1 MDKSKTIALVVV
13 LVIIVAAAAILLTRD
28 GGNDKDE
35 TDTSFTIV
43 DGKGTEFKFDGP
55 IDGIVSVNTNVP
67 KAMKILGYEKQLKG
81 ISFYTSSPDK
91 DKSDWEMFQPLF
103 PDSVHMSVTKSMT
116 AEEIVQK
123 TGVKYVIAPTVSM
136 TVQDDKEAQYKAQGI
151 QVIRLDCNGDT
162 TFEDYEKLITLFQG
176 KDAKNEKYDE
186 YNKMANDVINDV
198 AAKAKKVDTSDK
210 TFFAY
215 MNSKKAFYNQTSE
228 INKNIEMIY
237 GKNAVRS
244 ISGLDL
250 SGVSNDA
257 TADGL
262 KERIIALDAE
272 KNVDKFF
279 FRGSS
284 GTDTV
289 KDAES
294 AWSKSII
301 AKNYSDLS
309 CVKSGEVY
317 VFDSDF
323 MSGPLS
329 YIGIVLYAEICGID
343 TGYNPTAMVEDFNK
357 KYGFN
362 EETSGFVFKIVD
374 GKATELTFS

>member
-55 IDGIVSVNTNVP
+55 IDGVVSVNTNIP

-81 ISFYTSSPDK
+81 ISFYSSSS
-91 DKSDWEMFQPLF
+91 DKSNWEIFQPLF
-103 PDSVHMSVTKSMT
+103 PDSEHLTPAKSLT
-116 AEEIVQK
+116 AEEVVKK
-123 TGVKYVIAPTVSM
+123 TGVKYVIAPVSAM
-136 TVQDDKEAQYKAQGI
+136 GAPEKLETDLNSLGVK
-151 QVIRLDCNGDT
+151 VIKLDCYGDT

-176 KDAKNEKYDE
+176 KNAKNEKYDE
-186 YNKMANDVINDV
+186 YNKMANDIINDV

-210 TFFAY
+210 TFLAY
-215 MNSKKAFYNQTSE
+215 MDSKTAFYNQKSE

-237 GKNAVRS
+237 GKNAMRNV
-244 ISGLDL
+244 SGLDL

-257 TADGL
+257 SADGL

-272 KNVDKFF
+272 KNIDKFF

-284 GTDTV
+284 ATSTV
-289 KDAES
+289 AKAES
-294 AWSKSII
+294 AWSGSTI
-301 AKNYSDLS
+301 AKSYSDLS

-329 YIGIVLYAEICGID
+329 YIGTVLYAEVCGID
-343 TGYNPTAMVEDFNK
+343 TEYNTKTLVEDFNK

>member
-1 MDKSKTIALVVV
+1 M
-13 LVIIVAAAAILLTRD
+13 
-28 GGNDKDE
+28 
-35 TDTSFTIV
+35 
-43 DGKGTEFKFDGP
+43 
-55 IDGIVSVNTNVP
+55 
-67 KAMKILGYEKQLKG
+67 
-81 ISFYTSSPDK
+81 
-91 DKSDWEMFQPLF
+91 
-103 PDSVHMSVTKSMT
+103 
-116 AEEIVQK
+116 
-123 TGVKYVIAPTVSM
+123 
-136 TVQDDKEAQYKAQGI
+136 
-151 QVIRLDCNGDT
+151 
-162 TFEDYEKLITLFQG
+162 
-176 KDAKNEKYDE
+176 
-186 YNKMANDVINDV
+186 
-198 AAKAKKVDTSDK
+198 
-210 TFFAY
+210 
-215 MNSKKAFYNQTSE
+215 
-228 INKNIEMIY
+228 
-237 GKNAVRS
+237 RS

>member
-55 IDGIVSVNTNVP
+55 IDGIVSVNTNIP

>member
-1 MDKSKTIALVVV
+1 MDKSKIIALAAV
-13 LVIIVAAAAILLTRD
+13 LIIVIAAAAVLLT
-28 GGNDKDE
+28 KDNGDDAKE

-43 DGKGTEFKFDGP
+43 DDKGTEFKFDGP
-55 IDGIVSVNTNVP
+55 IDGVVSVNTNVP

-81 ISFYTSSPDK
+81 ISFYTSSSDT
-91 DKSDWEMFQPLF
+91 DKSNWELFQPLF
-103 PDSVHMSVTKSMT
+103 PDSVHMSMTKSMT
-116 AEEIVQK
+116 AEEIIQK
-123 TGVKYVIAPTVSM
+123 TGVKYVIAPVSSM

-176 KDAKNEKYDE
+176 KDAKNEKYEE
-186 YNKMANDVINDV
+186 YKEMANSVIDNV
-198 AAKAKKVDTSDK
+198 ISKAKKVDTSDK

-228 INKNIEMIY
+228 VSKNIEMIY
-237 GKNAVRS
+237 GKNATRN
-244 ISGLDL
+244 IDGLDL
-250 SGVSNDA
+250 SGISNDA

-272 KNVDKFF
+272 KKVDKFF
-279 FRGSS
+279 LRGLAS
-284 GTDTV
+284 TTTV
-289 KDAES
+289 AKAEKI
-294 AWSKSII
+294 WSESVI

-343 TGYNPTAMVEDFNK
+343 TGYNPTTMVEDFNK

-362 EETSGFVFKIVD
+362 EETSGFVFKIAD

>member
-1 MDKSKTIALVVV
+1 MDKSKIIALAAV
-13 LVIIVAAAAILLTRD
+13 LIIVIAAAAVLLT
-28 GGNDKDE
+28 KDNGDDAKE
-35 TDTSFTIV
+35 TDTSFTII

-55 IDGIVSVNTNVP
+55 IDGVVSVNTNIP
-67 KAMKILGYEKQLKG
+67 QAMKILGYEKQLKG
-81 ISFYTSSPDK
+81 ISFYSEKT
-91 DKSDWEMFQPLF
+91 DKSNWELFQPLF
-103 PDSVHMSVTKSMT
+103 PDATHMSVTKSMT
-116 AEEIVQK
+116 AEEIIQK
-123 TGVKYVIAPTVSM
+123 TGVKYVIAPVSKM

-176 KDAKNEKYDE
+176 KDAKNEKYEE
-186 YNKMANDVINDV
+186 YNELANGVINNV
-198 AAKAKKVDTSDK
+198 VSKAKEIDTSDK

-228 INKNIEMIY
+228 ISKNIEKVY
-237 GKNAVRS
+237 GKNATWS

-250 SGVSNDA
+250 NGISNDA

-262 KERIIALDAE
+262 KESIIALDAE
-272 KNVDKFF
+272 KKVDKFF
-279 FRGSS
+279 FRGTSS
-284 GTDTV
+284 TDT
-289 KDAES
+289 AEQAEE

-343 TGYNPTAMVEDFNK
+343 TGYNTKTLVEDFNK
-357 KYGFN
+357 LYGFN
-362 EETSGFVFKIVD
+362 EKTSGFVFKIAD